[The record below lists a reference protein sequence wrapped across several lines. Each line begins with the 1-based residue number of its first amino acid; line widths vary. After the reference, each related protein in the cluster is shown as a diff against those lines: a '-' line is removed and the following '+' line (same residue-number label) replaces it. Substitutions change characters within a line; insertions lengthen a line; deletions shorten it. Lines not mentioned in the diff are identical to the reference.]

1 MFGINRPRGTKI
13 PEGYPSTVRTVAL
26 SELVQVS
33 RLKTQSIPS
42 LRDALTRY
50 LRTVL
55 DQPIRQVVAYGEHT
69 DNFGGCSTCEH
80 WLTVFDGYSE
90 DSSGRLLLYRYSGNF
105 SELVRRLTDVD
116 PISTH

>member
-33 RLKTQSIPS
+33 RLKTQSIAS
-42 LRDALTRY
+42 LREALTRY
-50 LRTVL
+50 LRTAIE
-55 DQPIRQVVAYGEHT
+55 QPIRSVVAYYEHT
-69 DNFGGCSTCEH
+69 ENYGGCSTCEH
-80 WLTVFDGYSE
+80 FEVVFDVYFK
-90 DSSGRLLLYRYSGNF
+90 DSSGRLLIYRYNGNF
-105 SELVRRLTDVD
+105 SELIRRLTDAD

>member
-33 RLKTQSIPS
+33 RLKTQSIAS
-42 LRDALTRY
+42 LRETLTRY
-50 LRTVL
+50 LRTVIE
-55 DQPIRQVVAYGEHT
+55 QPIRTAVAYYEHT
-69 DNFGGCSTCEH
+69 ENYGGCSTCEH
-80 WLTVFDGYSE
+80 FEVVFDVYFK
-90 DSSGRLLLYRYSGNF
+90 DSSGRLLLYRYNGNF
-105 SELVRRLTDVD
+105 SELIRRLTDVD